1 VLIWALLFGCLE
13 RVTGIA
19 VPLDPRFYEDL
30 GQIEA
35 GMGMSHG
42 DGAQAVPFS
51 DYEGDTVTVSG
62 AVEAQEALAVELDVR
77 VPDSEAEGGMRGV
90 GRISLDEPGSFAFE
104 VPVDLGTLNIQAFQ
118 DPDADGPGGDDG
130 FAEVEI
136 TVGDEDWTDVA
147 LVLRSYADREP
158 LEGLVAHVSGAH
170 PLPFSDYEGDTV
182 TVSGTVEAE
191 DSLAVEL
198 DVRVPDPEEE
208 GGMRGVGKVSL
219 AEPGSFAFEVPA
231 DLGTLNIQAFQDP
244 DADGPGGD
252 DGFAEIEIIVSDED
266 VIDVALVL
274 IRGAR
279 GGSPE
284 HTLAPP
290 GAGSGQGSLGSSGS
304 SQSGDPFADYEGERV
319 QVSGTLV
326 WAGEDQ
332 IDVDLFQPDASAPGG
347 RNLLGKLKH
356 RAGSF
361 QLMVPVELGTLEIE
375 AMVDTEGDGPSA
387 SDPRA
392 VYAGNP
398 ISLDQGDVSGVD
410 LFLALVDG
418 GPGAVAPA
426 PDEVPSSVDDEFSAT
441 REAAGG
447 DGSTDPNID
456 GN

>member
-30 GQIEA
+30 GQVEA
-35 GMGMSHG
+35 GMSHG
-42 DGAQAVPFS
+42 DGEQAPFS
-51 DYEGDTVTVSG
+51 DYDGDTVTVSG
-62 AVEAQEALAVELDVR
+62 TVEAEDSLAVELDVR
-77 VPDSEAEGGMRGV
+77 VPDPEAEGGMRGV
-90 GRISLDEPGSFAFE
+90 GKISLSEPGSFSFE
-104 VPVDLGTLNIQAFQ
+104 VPADLGTLNIQAFQ

-130 FAEVEI
+130 FAEVEL
-136 TVGDEDWTDVA
+136 TVSDEDLGDVA
-147 LVLRSYADREP
+147 LVLKRYTDREP
-158 LEGLVAHVSGAH
+158 LEGLDFGS
-170 PLPFSDYEGDTV
+170 PPSPFFDYEGDTV

-198 DVRVPDPEEE
+198 DVRVPDPKEE

-231 DLGTLNIQAFQDP
+231 ELGTLNIQAFQDP

-274 IRGAR
+274 VRGAR
-279 GGSPE
+279 GGAPE

-304 SQSGDPFADYEGERV
+304 SPSGDPFADYEGERV

-332 IDVDLFQPDASAPGG
+332 IDVDLFTPDASAPGG
-347 RNLLGKLKH
+347 RILLGKVKH

-361 QLMVPVELGTLEIE
+361 QLMVPVEIGKLEIE

-392 VYAGNP
+392 VYTGNP

-410 LFLALVDG
+410 LILALPDAG
-418 GPGAVAPA
+418 SGAAAPA
-426 PDEVPSSVDDEFSAT
+426 PDAVPSSVDDEFSAT

-456 GN
+456 AN